1 MAFLVGVTPVRRVQ
15 SQSLRVN
22 GLPPASHR
30 PGFSPDSEPR
40 GGLLRPALLF
50 SPPFRESSTAQAV
63 TRVSGEPLNRLKRL
77 QFAGLAQL
85 VEHLICNQGV
95 GGSNPSAG
103 TNTQRRS
110 ASRRSRSVI
119 VRSVM

>member
-22 GLPPASHR
+22 GLPRASHR

-63 TRVSGEPLNRLKRL
+63 TRVAGVALNRLRRL
-77 QFAGLAQL
+77 QFSGLAQL
-85 VEHLICNQGV
+85 VVLLICAKRV
-95 GGSNPSAG
+95 GGSNPS
-103 TNTQRRS
+103 
-110 ASRRSRSVI
+110 
-119 VRSVM
+119 